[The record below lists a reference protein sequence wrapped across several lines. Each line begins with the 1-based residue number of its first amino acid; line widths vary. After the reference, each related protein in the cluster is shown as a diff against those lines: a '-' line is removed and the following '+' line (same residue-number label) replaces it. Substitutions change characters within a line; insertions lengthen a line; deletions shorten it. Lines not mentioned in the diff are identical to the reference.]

1 MAAVATVAHPG
12 LLRWRSLAGGAGL
25 MLCIGTAYSWSLFT
39 RPLMVVFH
47 WTSLQTS
54 VAFALAIF
62 GFGAGAFTGGLLLD
76 RFGARKIGVAGAL
89 LWGLGNLLAGLGTA
103 RFGLL
108 WLYATY
114 GLVGGFGGGAA
125 YVIPGANATRW
136 FPRHRGLVNGFVLLV
151 FGLGSVIYN
160 NVIGALPAFKD
171 LLDTAGRA
179 VAEHNAATKSGAP
192 QIDYHVLSGSTF
204 VMDIFTWSGIVFIV
218 VGVGSAL
225 ALSTPPIDKAA
236 PKATDAHDYR
246 WREAL
251 RTRTFYIIWSI
262 VFIDGFAGLA
272 LLGNAVPI
280 YAELT
285 GAGAALATLTYGWLS
300 ICNGLGR
307 FLWAWISDS
316 IGRIPALVGAFAL
329 EAAAIFALS
338 FLHSPIAVG
347 CAFALLLLCFGGV
360 LAIAPALT
368 ADYYGTRFLGED
380 YGCIITSVCISG
392 LAGPVL
398 FGLLEDATGSLTHA
412 IVPIAALVAV
422 STLLPLAARRP
433 MPLSLPR

>member
-1 MAAVATVAHPG
+1 
-12 LLRWRSLAGGAGL
+12 

-76 RFGARKIGVAGAL
+76 RFGARRIGVAGAL

-108 WLYATY
+108 WLYASY
-114 GLVGGFGGGAA
+114 GLVGGFGGGMA

-136 FPRHRGLVNGFVLLV
+136 FPQHRGLVNGFILLV

-160 NVIGALPAFKD
+160 NVIGALPAFNA
-171 LLDTAGRA
+171 LLDSAGQA
-179 VAEHNAATKSGAP
+179 VAVHNAATKSGTA
-192 QIDYHVLSGSTF
+192 QVGYSVLSGSTF
-204 VMDIFTWSGIVFIV
+204 VMDIFTWSGVVFIII
-218 VGVGSAL
+218 GIGSAL
-225 ALSTPPIDKAA
+225 ALSTPPIGKAA
-236 PKATDAHDYR
+236 SKASDVHEYR
-246 WREAL
+246 WREAV
-251 RTRTFYIIWSI
+251 RTRAFYIIWLV
-262 VFIDGFAGLA
+262 VFVDGFAGLA

-307 FLWAWISDS
+307 FLWAWISDF

-338 FLHSPIAVG
+338 FLHAPLAVG

-368 ADYYGTRFLGED
+368 ADYYGTRYLGED
-380 YGCIITSVCISG
+380 YGCIITSVCLSG

-412 IVPIAALVAV
+412 ILPMAVLVAL
-422 STLLPLAARRP
+422 SAFLPLAARRP
-433 MPLSLPR
+433 AALNV